1 MTDDEAAFDNWA
13 HDNLVEPIYAGAQV
27 WAESTIPHPSD
38 VRELL
43 REAFIAGIE
52 HRESQL
58 PRMPW

>member
-1 MTDDEAAFDNWA
+1 MSDDDIAFDNWA
-13 HDNLVEPIYAGAQV
+13 HDNVTEPIYV
-27 WAESTIPHPSD
+27 RESTWGGAPMPRPSD

-52 HRESQL
+52 HRDSQL

>member
-1 MTDDEAAFDNWA
+1 MTDDDSAFDNWA
-13 HDNLVEPIYAGAQV
+13 HDHVVEPIYACEHV
-27 WAESTIPHPSD
+27 WAETGIPQPSD

-52 HRESQL
+52 YRDSQL

>member
-1 MTDDEAAFDNWA
+1 MDDDVAFDNWA
-13 HDNLVEPIYAGAQV
+13 HDNVVEPIHTSGRAWGDA
-27 WAESTIPHPSD
+27 TIPRPSD

-52 HRESQL
+52 HRDSQL

>member
-1 MTDDEAAFDNWA
+1 MTDDDTAFDNWA
-13 HDNLVEPIYAGAQV
+13 HDHVVEPIYAKQ
-27 WAESTIPHPSD
+27 STWGEAGIPQPSD

-52 HRESQL
+52 RRDSQL